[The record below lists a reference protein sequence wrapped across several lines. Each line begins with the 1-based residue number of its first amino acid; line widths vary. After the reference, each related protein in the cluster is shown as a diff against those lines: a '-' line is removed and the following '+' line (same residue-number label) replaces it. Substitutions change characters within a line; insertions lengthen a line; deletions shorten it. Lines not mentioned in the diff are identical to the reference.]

1 MELGIAYV
9 CSCFIHR
16 DVFVAVHGKPF
27 SECLELNVDLTLLVV
42 LNDGK
47 AVGIILLHEHSEYVH
62 ELSEYRDFF
71 YRSRIEEIQ
80 IVNFHELLENK
91 AVYIRMCI
99 RCNEE
104 RLFYELLELTV
115 IEETLEE
122 INVEKIDESDA

>member
-1 MELGIAYV
+1 MCCG
-9 CSCFIHR
+9 FIHR
-16 DVFVAVHGKPF
+16 DVFGTVHGEPF
-27 SECLELNVDLTLLVV
+27 GECLELDIDLTLLVV

-47 AVGIILLHEHSEYVH
+47 AVGIILLHEHSEYVQ

-71 YRSRIEEIQ
+71 YRSRIEEVQ

-91 AVYIRMCI
+91 TVYIRMCI
-99 RCNEE
+99 RCNEK

-115 IEETLEE
+115 IEETLKE